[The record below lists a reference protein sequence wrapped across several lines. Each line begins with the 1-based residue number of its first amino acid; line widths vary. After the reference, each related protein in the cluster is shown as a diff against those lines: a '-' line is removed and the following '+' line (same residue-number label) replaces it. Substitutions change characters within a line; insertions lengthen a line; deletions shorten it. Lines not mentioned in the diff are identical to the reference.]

1 VYIMINISFILYTA
15 FRLAPFILVSY
26 FSLSSILN
34 QDVKG
39 IVYLAGLLLACFMA
53 SSIGNM
59 EVFKPKE
66 NPNNNNALI
75 CNVLTLVETGRFSYV
90 PLSMVTFMYTFF
102 FLVYIIADKKLAVQN
117 IPTLIIFPL
126 IIIAEFIWNNF
137 YGCSTMAG
145 IVTAGAIGGF
155 FGFAWSMIIAKSGAV
170 NLQYFNGITNSNV
183 CTRSSTQKF
192 KCTTTYV

>member
-1 VYIMINISFILYTA
+1 VYIMINISFLLYTA

-39 IVYLAGLLLACFMA
+39 IVYLAGLLLTCFVA
-53 SSIGNM
+53 SICGNM
-59 EVFKPKE
+59 EVFKLKT
-66 NPNNNNALI
+66 PNTDNDMI
-75 CNVLTLVETGRFSYV
+75 CNVLTLTDTGRFSNI
-90 PLSMVTFMYTFF
+90 PLSMVTFAYTFF

-126 IIIAEFIWNNF
+126 IIIAEFAWNTF
-137 YGCSTMAG
+137 YGCSSMIG
-145 IVTAGAIGGF
+145 IVTALVIGGL
-155 FGFAWSMIIAKSGAV
+155 FGFAWSMIIARSGAV
-170 NLQYFNGITNSNV
+170 NLQYFNGISNSNV

>member
-1 VYIMINISFILYTA
+1 MINVSFLLYTA

-39 IVYLAGLLLACFMA
+39 IVYLAGLLFACFIAAMF
-53 SSIGNM
+53 GNM
-59 EVFKPKE
+59 EMFKTNTE
-66 NPNNNNALI
+66 NIDNEMI
-75 CNVLTLVETGRFSYV
+75 CNVLTLTDTGRFSNI
-90 PLSMVTFMYTFF
+90 PLSMVTFTYTFF

-126 IIIAEFIWNNF
+126 IIIAEFAWNKF
-137 YGCSTMAG
+137 YGCSTMIGVICAG
-145 IVTAGAIGGF
+145 FIGGAIGVI
-155 FGFAWSMIIAKSGAV
+155 WSMIIAKSGAV
-170 NLQYFNGITNSNV
+170 KLQYFNGISNSNV

-192 KCTTTYV
+192 KCTTEYV

>member
-1 VYIMINISFILYTA
+1 MINISFLLYTA

-39 IVYLAGLLLACFMA
+39 IVYLAGLLFACFVA
-53 SSIGNM
+53 SIVGSLETFRLKTENM
-59 EVFKPKE
+59 NKDNEM
-66 NPNNNNALI
+66 I
-75 CNVLTLVETGRFSYV
+75 CNVLTLTDTGRFSNI
-90 PLSMVTFMYTFF
+90 PLSMVTFTYTFF

-126 IIIAEFIWNNF
+126 IIIGEFAWNSF
-137 YGCSTMAG
+137 YGCASMVGVICAG
-145 IVTAGAIGGF
+145 IIGGLI
-155 FGFAWSMIIAKSGAV
+155 GVMWSMIIAKNGAV
-170 NLQYFNGITNSNV
+170 KLQYFNGITNSNV

-192 KCTTTYV
+192 KCTTQEI